1 MQPQDNTTNNTNDDQ
16 YRYVDLETLR
26 SIGVALEGEEL
37 NALLEHIN
45 EKIETAIGEEVI
57 EELDDEQLKEM
68 AQLEETS
75 TDEELAVWIA
85 QHVPVYKE
93 IVEDNIAIV
102 LGDLAESSDQIG

>member
-1 MQPQDNTTNNTNDDQ
+1 MQPQDNTTNTTNDDQ
-16 YRYVDLETLR
+16 YRFVDLETLR
-26 SIGVALEGEEL
+26 SIGITLEGGEL
-37 NALLEHIN
+37 TALLEHIN

-75 TDEELAVWIA
+75 TDEELAAWIA